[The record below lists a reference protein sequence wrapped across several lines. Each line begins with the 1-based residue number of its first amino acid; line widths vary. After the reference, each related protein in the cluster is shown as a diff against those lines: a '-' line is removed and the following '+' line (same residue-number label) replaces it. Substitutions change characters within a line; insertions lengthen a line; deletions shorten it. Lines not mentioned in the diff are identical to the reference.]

1 MIISS
6 LFSCKNS
13 NIESI
18 RFEKKLLSKIEKN
31 GKKFID
37 TKEKQYLDFKELTEF
52 EWDFF
57 KYISGNESVP
67 VLKDEIKC
75 DLNLDFETSDLNINK
90 SRFYFFKNNNFI
102 KEIEISHNVKVHFYF
117 SNYCSEKEYYES
129 AYNVDESYGV
139 PKPIMAIHTNG
150 GVNSPLI
157 YPGYNWARDL
167 PQDIIVKLIE
177 EYREHY
183 NIVHIKRPDQQ
194 GFSDTLECIDTPR
207 GVAYM
212 LLKSEKRIFI
222 DSFAQHMAAAL
233 NLPSTVCWVTTNP
246 TVFGYDLHDNV
257 FANPHKKEFTTTSKT
272 YSQYELNESIVDF
285 PWGEDEEVFDINK
298 IFKSINKI

>member
-1 MIISS
+1 MNIIFNIIGGIGKCIAATAVLKAIKKQYPNSTTIV
-6 LFSCKNS
+6 FSQFS
-13 NIESI
+13 NIFRNNPNIDITHINEELGNATYNLYI
-18 RFEKKLLSKIEKN
+18 KDKECKVFAVDPFFHNDFITEKAHLIKTWCKINDIKYN
-31 GKKFID
+31 GEQPEIF
-37 TKEKQYLDFKELTEF
+37 LT
-52 EWDFF
+52 D
-57 KYISGNESVP
+57 G
-67 VLKDEIKC
+67 
-75 DLNLDFETSDLNINK
+75 
-90 SRFYFFKNNNFI
+90 
-102 KEIEISHNVKVHFYF
+102 
-117 SNYCSEKEYYES
+117 EKEYYES

-194 GFSDTLECIDTPR
+194 AFSDTLECIDTPR

>member
-1 MIISS
+1 MNIIFNIIGGIGKCIAATAVLKAIKKQYPNSTTIV
-6 LFSCKNS
+6 FSQFS
-13 NIESI
+13 NIFRNNPNIDITHINEELGNATYNLYI
-18 RFEKKLLSKIEKN
+18 KDKECKVFAVDPFFHNDFITEKAHLIKTWCKINDIKYN
-31 GKKFID
+31 GEQPEIF
-37 TKEKQYLDFKELTEF
+37 LT
-52 EWDFF
+52 D
-57 KYISGNESVP
+57 G
-67 VLKDEIKC
+67 
-75 DLNLDFETSDLNINK
+75 
-90 SRFYFFKNNNFI
+90 
-102 KEIEISHNVKVHFYF
+102 
-117 SNYCSEKEYYES
+117 EKEYYES

-194 GFSDTLECIDTPR
+194 AFSDTLECIDTPR

-272 YSQYELNESIVDF
+272 YSQYELNESIIDF